1 MRKFKPKGT
10 LRNNRLWWQAI
21 NKNEHSFTK
30 IWATIK
36 SIMRNGNTRG
46 EKRKKEQ
53 QQQQKIKGERKAV
66 LKKRN
71 NNLW

>member
-53 QQQQKIKGERKAV
+53 
-66 LKKRN
+66 KKKKKSKVREK
-71 NNLW
+71 LY